1 MVRGSRLTTS
11 MQRNAECELPRLVSS
26 PARAHPRSWTGS
38 CTFQPCTRN
47 VLMGARLH
55 CANMRAIGSPRN
67 GWEPIA
73 RNGVVRY
80 CAQWDAQLDYSMDS
94 CTIARNGTR
103 SGTIARNGVV
113 RLSEHCKCVAE
124 TVYRRP
130 ARTGQTQG
138 LGRKVGVGRRDD
150 AGVEQAARSRVDAP
164 DLLCRPRTSAR
175 ARTVRPARAGSARAV
190 PETCG

>member
-11 MQRNAECELPRLVSS
+11 MQRNAECALPRLVSS

-80 CAQWDAQLDYSMDS
+80 CAQWDAQLDDSMDS
-94 CTIARNGTR
+94 C
-103 SGTIARNGVV
+103 TIARNGVV
-113 RLSEHCKCVAE
+113 RLSEHCTCVAE

-130 ARTGQTQG
+130 ARTGQTHG

-150 AGVEQAARSRVDAP
+150 AGGEQAARSRVDAP
-164 DLLCRPRTSAR
+164 GLLCRPRTSAR
-175 ARTVRPARAGSARAV
+175 ARTVRPEARPSRRGPSRAARAV
-190 PETCG
+190 PEPCG